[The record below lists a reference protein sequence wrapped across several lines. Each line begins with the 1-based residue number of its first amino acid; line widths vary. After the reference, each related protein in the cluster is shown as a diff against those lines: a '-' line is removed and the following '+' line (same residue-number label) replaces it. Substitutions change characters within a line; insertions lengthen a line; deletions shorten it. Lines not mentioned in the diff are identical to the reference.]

1 MKIKSI
7 ENQLASEE
15 TLDVRVQLWNKKQS
29 INNKL
34 SPLYDR
40 VKSKESIIHKYSSI
54 VLTILIELCRIVFI
68 FTNRQTPVAVVSSA
82 DTLWPLSRIVAFP
95 TGITGAIGCPVWG
108 FTCAIVISM
117 LLSLIVNRTH

>member
-54 VLTILIELCRIVFI
+54 VLTILIVTEPLHHCRDVIVVI
-68 FTNRQTPVAVVSSA
+68 NRNCVVLFSFLLTDKRQWLSCHQL
-82 DTLWPLSRIVAFP
+82 TLS
-95 TGITGAIGCPVWG
+95 G
-108 FTCAIVISM
+108 
-117 LLSLIVNRTH
+117 H